1 MTKYLGNLGFPH
13 NDNTIHV
20 FRQFHGL
27 EKWLLHLNMTLEIPN
42 PLLNHV
48 QQSVSLGASSR
59 RKEMRFRADM
69 LTAHSHMV
77 GSKMHAITDL

>member
-1 MTKYLGNLGFPH
+1 
-13 NDNTIHV
+13 
-20 FRQFHGL
+20 
-27 EKWLLHLNMTLEIPN
+27 MTLEIPN